1 MGNIK
6 GLGDI
11 TAKKVGIIFRFQ
23 TENGIG
29 VVKVGR
35 QRKNVEPVKR
45 KQGQR
50 GKSKTFTVTAPG
62 EKERTGRYTLS
73 AAAQKQREVAAQ
85 QTAYPVAKT
94 PEELAENASRIEH
107 IMKVAEIASHADRK
121 DLLSLKS
128 CFIEYL
134 KLCQQD
140 GQSVGNLGAYSAMGF
155 GSAGDFS
162 AWARSD
168 DPERR
173 AFVQFI
179 KSCCAQ
185 FREGLISDGRLHP
198 VVGIFWQRNFD
209 GLRNDTEQVQ
219 SLQAQED
226 VASESNSYRKR
237 YANLIGMESDD
248 K

>member
-1 MGNIK
+1 MENIK
-6 GLGDI
+6 GIGDI
-11 TAKKVGIIFRFQ
+11 TVKKVGSIFEYRIKMS
-23 TENGIG
+23 ER
-29 VVKVGR
+29 VVKVGKPLGRPKGSKKTR
-35 QRKNVEPVKR
+35 QKV
-45 KQGQR
+45 
-50 GKSKTFTVTAPG
+50 FTVSAPG

-85 QTAYPVAKT
+85 KLTYPVAKT
-94 PEELAENASRIEH
+94 PEELAENASRIQH
-107 IMKVAEIASHADRK
+107 IIKVSEIASHADRK

-134 KLCQQD
+134 KLCQED
-140 GQSVGNLGAYSAMGF
+140 GSSVGNIGAYAAMGF
-155 GSAGDFS
+155 MPTEFTN
-162 AWARSD
+162 WAKSD

-179 KSCCAQ
+179 KSTCAQ

>member
-1 MGNIK
+1 M
-6 GLGDI
+6 
-11 TAKKVGIIFRFQ
+11 GIIFRFQ

-35 QRKNVEPVKR
+35 QRKNAEQVKR
-45 KQGQR
+45 TQGQR

-62 EKERTGRYTLS
+62 ESERTGRYTFS
-73 AAAQKQREVAAQ
+73 AAAQKQRELAAQ
-85 QTAYPVAKT
+85 KLTYPVAKT
-94 PEELAENASRIEH
+94 PEELADNASRIEH
-107 IMKVAEIASHADRK
+107 IMKVAEIATHADRK
-121 DLLSLKS
+121 DILSLKS

-140 GQSVGNLGAYSAMGF
+140 GQSVGNMGAYSAMGF
-155 GSAGDFS
+155 SAYEFS
-162 AWARSD
+162 LWARSD

-173 AFVQFI
+173 AFVQFV
-179 KSCCAQ
+179 KNTCAQ

>member
-1 MGNIK
+1 MG
-6 GLGDI
+6 
-11 TAKKVGIIFRFQ
+11 RP
-23 TENGIG
+23 
-29 VVKVGR
+29 
-35 QRKNVEPVKR
+35 RKNTEKVK
-45 KQGQR
+45 KGVGQR

-62 EKERTGRYTLS
+62 ESERTGRYTFS
-73 AAAQKQREVAAQ
+73 AAAQKQRELAAQ
-85 QTAYPVAKT
+85 KLTYPVAKT
-94 PEELAENASRIEH
+94 PEELAENASRIQH
-107 IMKVAEIASHADRK
+107 IIKVSEIASHADRK

-134 KLCQQD
+134 KLCQED
-140 GQSVGNLGAYSAMGF
+140 GSSVGNIGAYAAMGF
-155 GSAGDFS
+155 MPTEFTN
-162 AWARSD
+162 WAKSD

-179 KSCCAQ
+179 KSTCAQ